1 MARAAMI
8 LGLLMLFGAL
18 GLGGWALLAPGSSG
32 ASPEPDAAPDPGIAA
47 CQTLATAA
55 SDPQNA
61 PERAPAE
68 VFAGFKASGNADLR
82 SAVTVLEQAATM
94 TEEEQL
100 EALEELAT
108 AVGQV
113 TSGCSALG
121 VQLPT
126 EAITLLD

>member
-1 MARAAMI
+1 M
-8 LGLLMLFGAL
+8 
-18 GLGGWALLAPGSSG
+18 
-32 ASPEPDAAPDPGIAA
+32 
-47 CQTLATAA
+47 AA
-55 SDPQNA
+55 SSTGTRRPSCVRDF
-61 PERAPAE
+61 APAE

-94 TEEEQL
+94 TAEEQL

-108 AVGQV
+108 AAGQV